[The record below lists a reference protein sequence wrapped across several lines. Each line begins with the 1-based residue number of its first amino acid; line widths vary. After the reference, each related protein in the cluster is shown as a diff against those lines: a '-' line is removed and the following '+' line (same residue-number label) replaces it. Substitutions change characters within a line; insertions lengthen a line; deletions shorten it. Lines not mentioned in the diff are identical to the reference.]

1 MQQALL
7 ISVDEL
13 WLKGKNR
20 DDYFEMMREHLRE
33 YFFAQQVGPF
43 SIRNQGQRFLFEF
56 RGPHNTIPENL
67 INGIRLLPGLH
78 TIIPVECVVERTIEA
93 MFAAA
98 QRSILKMKSK
108 KWPFTFKV
116 ETYRSDKKF
125 PMNSMEISRQLGH
138 QLLEVFPELKVDV
151 HKPDFLIEVF
161 VEHEKILVASE
172 YFRGMGGLPIG
183 TAGHAVTLISGGIDS
198 PVASYFMAKRGLAQT
213 FVFFHAYPYV
223 GDEVKEKIIK
233 LVALLAPSHRTTRL
247 MVIPFGKIQEIIGM
261 HAYPEYRTVL
271 FRLYMLK
278 TAELLAEKINA
289 GALITGDGL
298 GQVSSQTLVNLSVIN
313 TLLKLIVLRPLI
325 GLNKI
330 EIIEWAK
337 KIGTYETSIMPHDD
351 ACALFAPK
359 RPTTRANQDYVKE
372 FLLRHPLGSEQLSAL
387 STAQIY
393 AFDVRGHHTK
403 LQNFLFE

>member
-20 DDYFEMMREHLRE
+20 DGYFEMMREHLRE
-33 YFFAQQVGPF
+33 YFIAEKVGAF
-43 SIRNQGQRFLFEF
+43 TLRNQGQRFLCEF
-56 RGPHNTIPENL
+56 SERFPSIPEQL
-67 INGIRLLPGLH
+67 IRGLRLLPGLH
-78 TIIPVECVVERTIEA
+78 TIIPVECVVERTLEA
-93 MFAAA
+93 MFLSA
-98 QRSILKMKSK
+98 QRSILKMKAK
-108 KWPFTFKV
+108 RWPFTFKV

-125 PMNSMEISRQLGH
+125 SMNSMEISRELGH
-138 QLLEVFPELKVDV
+138 LLLVAFPELKVDV
-151 HKPDFLIEVF
+151 HRPDFLIEVF
-161 VEHEKILVASE
+161 VESEKILVATE

-183 TAGHAVTLISGGIDS
+183 TAGHAITLISGGIDS

-213 FVFFHAYPYV
+213 FAFFHAYPYV

-233 LVALLAPSHRTTRL
+233 LIGLLAPSHRKTKL
-247 MVIPFGKIQEIIGM
+247 VVIPFGKIQEIIGT

-278 TAELLAEKINA
+278 TAELLADKVEA

-330 EIIEWAK
+330 EIIDWAK
-337 KIGTYETSIMPHDD
+337 KIGTYQTSIIPHDD

-372 FLLRHPLGSEQLSAL
+372 FLLKHPMEDEQKLAL

-393 AFDVRGHHTK
+393 TFDVRGK
-403 LQNFLFE
+403 FVKEKNFLFE